1 MSGEPLAVL
10 RGVSKTFD
18 GVAALS
24 GINLSVRRGEFIA
37 VIGSSGSGKTTMIK
51 ILAGFESP
59 DAGDVLMNGERIN
72 EQPPWTRNMPMVWQ
86 NLALFPFLN
95 VLENAEFGLK
105 MRGVPKAERRRRSME
120 WLDKLDIADFA
131 GRGVSGLSGGQ
142 RQRVALARTLVLEP
156 EILLLDE
163 PLSALD
169 ANMVVHMQGVL
180 SQLQKEAGITF
191 LYVTHSHSE
200 AFAMADRVV
209 VMDGGRVQQV
219 GTPQSIYRAPRN
231 RFVANFIGA
240 NNIFQGRA
248 AGMGDDSRL
257 RIETEEGVF
266 TAPLAGDGDY
276 QRLPAAGA
284 PVDFIVAAENTEV
297 CVTEDRSADADGGAD
312 GTESIACQL
321 VGEEFVG
328 GFVVLHL
335 RTAGGMPL
343 LSQMRAD
350 ALEKL
355 GDLSGRQLWLH
366 WPVEKPTF

>member
-1 MSGEPLAVL
+1 MNDAPLAIL
-10 RGVSKTFD
+10 RNVSKTFN
-18 GVAALS
+18 GTPALS
-24 GINLSVRRGEFIA
+24 EVSLSVQRGEFIA
-37 VIGSSGSGKTTMIK
+37 IIGSSGSGKTTMIK

-72 EQPPWTRNMPMVWQ
+72 EQPPWERNMPMVWQ

-105 MRGVPKAERRRRSME
+105 MRGIAKVERRRRSME
-120 WLDKLDIADFA
+120 WLEKLEISAFA
-131 GRGVSGLSGGQ
+131 ARAVSDLSGGQ
-142 RQRVALARTLVLEP
+142 RQRVALARTLVMEP

-200 AFAMADRVV
+200 AFAMADRVA
-209 VMDGGRVQQV
+209 VMDAGRIQQI
-219 GTPQSIYRAPRN
+219 GSPQSIYRAPRN
-231 RFVANFIGA
+231 RFVAKFIGA

-248 AGMGDDSRL
+248 AGADGDSRL
-257 RIETEEGVF
+257 RIETAEGVF
-266 TAPLAGDGDY
+266 TAPVTGA
-276 QRLPAAGA
+276 PPPTGA
-284 PVDFIVAAENTEV
+284 PVDFVVAAANTEIREAGDEGV
-297 CVTEDRSADADGGAD
+297 PCR
-312 GTESIACQL
+312 L

-328 GFVVLHL
+328 GFVLLHL
-335 RTAGGMPL
+335 QTPGGMPL

-350 ALEKL
+350 SLEKL
-355 GDLSGRQLWLH
+355 GDLSGRRLWLC
-366 WPVEKPTF
+366 WPPEKSHVLVDDNGEKQ